1 MAEVLALEGVDG
13 PALDALAADFDVV
26 RAATLDAAGDLAA
39 VRALIV
45 RNRTLVDAAALAR
58 LPRLE
63 VVGRAGV
70 GLDNIDLA
78 AMSAAGVVVTY
89 APGENADSTA
99 EHTLALALAA
109 AHRIPE
115 LDRDVRAGG
124 WNRRLGRELTGDV
137 WGVVGLGRIGRRVA
151 TLARAIGMA
160 VLAADPLLDTSAP
173 AADGVTAAPLDALL
187 RNSLVVSV
195 HVPLTDGSQ
204 RLIGAEELA
213 TMRPEAILV
222 NSARGGIVDEAALFE
237 ALQAGTIAAAALDVR
252 EDEPPGTPD
261 PLATL
266 DQVVLTPHV
275 AALTHEAQERVI
287 RRVTGDVRAVLSG
300 REPARPANSARP
312 RRRAA

>member
-1 MAEVLALEGVDG
+1 MADVLALEGVDG
-13 PALDALAADFDVV
+13 PALQALAADFEV
-26 RAATLDAAGDLAA
+26 AHATTLDAADGDLGS

-45 RNRTLVDAAALAR
+45 RNRTQVDAAALER

-70 GLDNIDLA
+70 GLDNIDVE

-124 WNRRLGRELTGDV
+124 WNRRLGRELFGET
-137 WGVVGLGRIGRRVA
+137 WGVVGYGRIGRRVA
-151 TLARAIGMA
+151 ALARGIGMS
-160 VLAADPLLDTSAP
+160 VLAADPLLEPGET
-173 AADGVTAAPLDALL
+173 DGATIVPLDRLL
-187 RNSLVVSV
+187 REALVVSV
-195 HVPLTDGSQ
+195 HVPLTAESNA
-204 RLIGAEELA
+204 LIGAAELA

-222 NSARGGIVDEAALFE
+222 NSARGGIVDEAALAD
-237 ALQAGTIAAAALDVR
+237 ALRAGTIAAAALDVR

-261 PLATL
+261 PLAEL

-275 AALTHEAQERVI
+275 AALTHEAQERVV
-287 RRVTGDVRAVLSG
+287 RRVAGDVRAVLSG
-300 REPARPANSARP
+300 EEPAEPANFGRP
-312 RRRAA
+312 RRR